1 MEARD
6 IRRIA
11 RENLAGNWWLSVG
24 VALLAS
30 ILGGLITAGGA
41 SVSLNLDERELQRIP
56 REFIPALKFILGTA
70 STVNLLHF
78 ILGGTIQ
85 LGYCR
90 YLLKQHDRADFQFN
104 DLFSQFDNF
113 GKGFLQNFLRGLFVF
128 LWSLLFIIP
137 GIVKSYAYSMTPF
150 ILTEHPEMT
159 ANEAITASRELMN
172 GHKGELFWLDLTFIG
187 WSLLCA
193 FTLGIGNLF
202 LNPYMNASRAAFYRD
217 LTRN

>member
-24 VALLAS
+24 VALLAA

-70 STVNLLHF
+70 STVNLVHF

-90 YLLKQHDRADFQFN
+90 YLLKQHDKGDFQFN